1 MDKLYEELFR
11 AMNQFRK
18 LKFAEMFPMI
28 NRTDFFVMCTIMD
41 KGENGKI
48 TISELASIRDFQ
60 NFKRVRRARICG
72 AEYQ

>member
-41 KGENGKI
+41 KGENERLPFRNLHPERKCFHPRFP
-48 TISELASIRDFQ
+48 EL
-60 NFKRVRRARICG
+60 
-72 AEYQ
+72 

>member
-28 NRTDFFVMCTIMD
+28 NRQIF
-41 KGENGKI
+41 
-48 TISELASIRDFQ
+48 S
-60 NFKRVRRARICG
+60 
-72 AEYQ
+72 

>member
-48 TISELASIRDFQ
+48 TISELAS
-60 NFKRVRRARICG
+60 RA
-72 AEYQ
+72 